1 MINQNT
7 ELHRAALGLPPALC
21 ATPWRLMLVLLS
33 HQRLFAFGAFL
44 VLLFVAPLS
53 EAQEDKAPGSS
64 SKGLEGSVL
73 PFEARM
79 YLDEDGERVFYL
91 PSVTLEEIRL
101 LKQLESQK
109 GGYEFRKIEV
119 SAAVGERHAD
129 VKAKFQV
136 QLGEDSAYAE
146 VPLSFGSCQLGLTPP
161 QIENGGDNEF
171 QSKLE
176 ATVNGYRW
184 ILYSGRDFS
193 KQTKERIYGIELSG
207 KSKLTSAS
215 GRSSLRIAL
224 PLQSCEIKLILPA
237 NATDVRPG
245 GEEFLGEPKK
255 VARGIEYTILSR
267 GGEFNI
273 SWKSKDELNRFSSV
287 EADSE
292 TRFVIT
298 DPSTPW
304 NATTKMTLRWFGD
317 NQNEPLLL
325 TLPKGAR
332 WRERP
337 QGDFERFQVSLVVD
351 DSAAGEEVAAQY
363 SLQNI
368 DPDQFSS
375 IEVALEWEYLPPL
388 ATAATKGLACD
399 IAIPKVSKLDSHRG
413 VIVCETPAEFI
424 VRYDHEAAS
433 KFIQR
438 SQSNDSFAWQQ
449 LQFGFSKEDVG
460 IRLVFRKEE
469 ALPTVRPIYLV
480 EVEKSKLRLTAWLDC
495 SFNSNLRAPN
505 LGLLFGDWSP
515 LENTATAY
523 PVSADP
529 GAGEGD
535 LLRIESRSDG
545 SHRVTLP
552 STDRTSF
559 DGNRR
564 PRQIWQLTAEKPLA
578 GPDELEFV
586 IPQIIRGEDVATANH
601 GAGILIVSSQD
612 EVLLR
617 FQESASQGLLPDV
630 FSEELSRYLRTEAV
644 RQPYVFRF
652 QSNSVQ
658 PKWVGKADMLPRSVV
673 ARESV
678 ELTLLQNELQ
688 VQQDFDLSIA
698 NVPVFRPRIAVPV
711 REEQAPEATSQ
722 SVQFYVGDLLTSAVP
737 IELLTAEQ
745 LSERTE
751 RATSNADAMQTW
763 QVYELVAASELR
775 RNVSLRVEYQLP
787 WNATPEDASD
797 GASPSPNN
805 ASEQIPLAVLLEPS
819 EYIATTREVSLA
831 NARSAALLGLPRG
844 DSATNWI
851 PIEAQQALKTSADSA
866 VLRLQLLQDQNQA
879 ADNLVVSNTWLQSI
893 VGTEGRQDRFVA
905 RFYTTEGEIKI
916 KLNESVNL
924 RRGAWRVVID
934 GREVRDAYVPSE
946 DLFRIPVSSTED
958 GLHSVEVIYTLLS
971 SLENWSASKVS
982 VRVPEII
989 DAENLGRFFWQVAT
1003 PRTQHLA
1010 WTPERLMPE
1019 WTWEWNGFWWNRTN
1033 SRDESNM
1040 LRLMQVDEV
1049 RLPASTNRYLMSGDL
1064 PAQTLSLWVIPRFLL
1079 WFPIG
1084 LVAIGIS
1091 VLILNAKW
1099 ARRPQAVLLL
1109 ALLIASAAMIFPD
1122 LAFLCGQTALVSISL
1137 IVLVTLTHI
1146 AIESRM
1152 RRRSV
1157 FGPRTARDGSDHI
1170 SVGNSDRWSDVTQD
1184 PQSSVAEEVSS

>member
-7 ELHRAALGLPPALC
+7 ELHRASLGLPPALC
-21 ATPWRLMLVLLS
+21 GAPWRLMLVLLS
-33 HQRLFAFGAFL
+33 HQRLFAFGVFL
-44 VLLFVAPLS
+44 VILFFAPFS
-53 EAQEDKAPGSS
+53 AAQEDKSPGSS

-101 LKQLESQK
+101 LKQLDNQK

-119 SAAVGERHAD
+119 SATVGERHAD
-129 VKAKFQV
+129 VKANFQV
-136 QLGEDSAYAE
+136 QLGDDSAYAE

-161 QIENGGDNEF
+161 RVDSGGDKEF

-184 ILYSGRDFS
+184 ILYSGRNSSEQS
-193 KQTKERIYGIELSG
+193 KNRVYGIELSG
-207 KSKLTSAS
+207 KSKLTTSS

-224 PLQSCEIKLILPA
+224 PLQSCEIKLVLPA
-237 NATDVRPG
+237 NSTDVRPG

-255 VARGIEYTILSR
+255 GAEGIEYTILSR
-267 GGEFNI
+267 GGDFNI

-292 TRFVIT
+292 TRFVVT

-304 NATTKMTLRWFGD
+304 SATTKMTLRWFGD

-351 DSAAGEEVAAQY
+351 DSAADEEVAAQY

-375 IEVALEWEYLPPL
+375 IEVTLEWEYLPTL
-388 ATAATKGLACD
+388 VTTATKGLACD
-399 IAIPKVSKLDSHRG
+399 IAIPKVSDLDSHRG
-413 VIVCETPAEFI
+413 VMVCETPAEFV
-424 VRYDHEAAS
+424 VRYDHNAAS
-433 KFIQR
+433 TFIQR
-438 SQSNDSFAWQQ
+438 SQSSDSFAWQQ

-469 ALPTVRPIYLV
+469 ALPTVRPVYLV

-495 SFNSNLRAPN
+495 SFNSNQRAPN
-505 LGLLFGDWSP
+505 LGLMFGDWSP

-529 GAGEGD
+529 GAEEGE

-552 STDRTSF
+552 STERSSF

-564 PRQIWQLTAEKPLA
+564 PRQIWQLTAEKTLS
-578 GPDELEFV
+578 GPESLEFV
-586 IPQIIRGEDVATANH
+586 IPQIIRGEDIGTANH

-617 FQESASQGLLPDV
+617 FQDSNSQGLLPDV
-630 FSEELSRYLRTEAV
+630 FSEDLSRYLRTESI

-658 PKWVGKADMLPRSVV
+658 PKWVGKANVLPRSVV

-688 VQQDFDLSIA
+688 VRQDFDLSIA

-711 REEQAPEATSQ
+711 RQDQAPNATFQ
-722 SVQFYVGDLLTSAVP
+722 RVQFYVGDLLTSAVP
-737 IELLTAEQ
+737 IELLTGEQ
-745 LSERTE
+745 LSQRTE
-751 RATSNADAMQTW
+751 RANSNADAKQTW

-775 RNVSLRVEYQLP
+775 RNVLLRVEYQLP
-787 WNATPEDASD
+787 WGSGAAGS
-797 GASPSPNN
+797 ASPSPDNS
-805 ASEQIPLAVLLEPS
+805 SEQIPLAVLLEPS

-831 NARSAALLGLPRG
+831 NTRGAALLGLTRG
-844 DSATNWI
+844 DAGTNWI
-851 PIEAQQALKTSADSA
+851 PLASQQPLKTSADSA
-866 VLRLQLLQDQNQA
+866 VLLLQLLQDQNQA
-879 ADNLVVSNTWLQSI
+879 AENLVVSNIWLQSI
-893 VGTEGRQDRFVA
+893 IGTEGRQDRFVA
-905 RFYTTEGEIKI
+905 RFYTTQDEIKI

-1019 WTWEWNGFWWNRTN
+1019 WTWEWNGFWWNRAN

-1040 LRLMQVDEV
+1040 LRLMRVDEV

-1064 PAQTLSLWVIPRFLL
+1064 PTQTLSLWVIPRFLL

-1084 LVAIGIS
+1084 LVAIGIT
-1091 VLILNAKW
+1091 VLILNAQW
-1099 ARRPQAVLLL
+1099 TRSPQAVLLL
-1109 ALLIASAAMIFPD
+1109 ALLLASAAMIFPD
-1122 LAFLCGQTALVSISL
+1122 LAFLCGQTALVSVSL
-1137 IVLVTLTHI
+1137 VVLVTLTHI

-1170 SVGNSDRWSDVTQD
+1170 SVGNSDRWSDVTKD
-1184 PQSSVAEEVSS
+1184 PQSSAAEEVSS

>member
-7 ELHRAALGLPPALC
+7 ELHRASLGLPPALC
-21 ATPWRLMLVLLS
+21 AASWRLMLVLLS
-33 HQRLFAFGAFL
+33 HRLLAFGLFL
-44 VLLFVAPLS
+44 VLLFVATRS
-53 EAQEDKAPGSS
+53 EAQEDKSPGSS
-64 SKGLEGSVL
+64 SKGLESSVL

-119 SAAVGERHAD
+119 SAEIGERHAD

-136 QLGEDSAYAE
+136 QLAEDSAYAE

-161 QIENGGDNEF
+161 QVDSGGDKEF
-171 QSKLE
+171 RSKLE

-193 KQTKERIYGIELSG
+193 EQTKDRVYGIELSG
-207 KSKLTSAS
+207 KSKLISSS

-224 PLQSCEIKLILPA
+224 PLQSCEIKLVLPA

-255 VARGIEYTILSR
+255 VAEGIEYTILSR
-267 GGEFNI
+267 GGDFNI
-273 SWKSKDELNRFSSV
+273 SWKSKDEMNRFSSV

-292 TRFVIT
+292 TRFVVT

-317 NQNEPLLL
+317 NENEPLLL

-337 QGDFERFQVSLVVD
+337 QGDFERFQVSLVAD
-351 DSAAGEEVAAQY
+351 NSAAGEEVAAQY

-375 IEVALEWEYLPPL
+375 IEVTLEWEYLPLL
-388 ATAATKGLACD
+388 ATTATKGQACD
-399 IAIPKVSKLDSHRG
+399 VAIPKISELDSHRG

-424 VRYDHEAAS
+424 VRYEHKAAS
-433 KFIQR
+433 RFIQR

-495 SFNSNLRAPN
+495 SFNSNQRAPN
-505 LGLLFGDWSP
+505 LGLSFGDWSP

-529 GAGEGD
+529 GEEEGD
-535 LLRIESRSDG
+535 LLRIESRADG

-552 STDRTSF
+552 SRDRTSF

-564 PRQIWQLTAEKPLA
+564 PRQIWQLTAEKALS
-578 GPDELEFV
+578 GPDSLEFV
-586 IPQIIRGEDVATANH
+586 IPQIIRGEDIGTANH

-617 FQESASQGLLPDV
+617 FQDSASQGLLPDV
-630 FSEELSRYLRTEAV
+630 FSEDLSRYLRTESV

-711 REEQAPEATSQ
+711 REGQASEATSQ

-737 IELLTAEQ
+737 VELLTAEQ
-745 LSERTE
+745 LSERTK
-751 RATSNADAMQTW
+751 RATSKADAKQAW

-775 RNVSLRVEYQLP
+775 RNASLRVEYLLP
-787 WNATPEDASD
+787 WSNTAAEN
-797 GASPSPNN
+797 ASPSSNE
-805 ASEQIPLAVLLEPS
+805 ATGQIPLAVLLEPS

-831 NARSAALLGLPRG
+831 NARSAAMLGLPRG
-844 DSATNWI
+844 DAATNWI
-851 PIEAQQALKTSADSA
+851 PLESQQPLKTSADSA
-866 VLRLQLLQDQNQA
+866 VLLLQLLQDQNQA
-879 ADNLVVSNTWLQSI
+879 SENLVVSNTWLQSI

-905 RFYTTEGEIKI
+905 RFFTTEDEIRI
-916 KLNESVNL
+916 KLNASVNL

-958 GLHSVEVIYTLLS
+958 GRHSVEVIYTLLS

-982 VRVPEII
+982 VRVPEIVE
-989 DAENLGRFFWQVAT
+989 AENIGRFFWQVAT

-1019 WTWEWNGFWWNRTN
+1019 WTWEWNGFWWNRAN

-1040 LRLMQVDEV
+1040 LRMMQVDEV

-1064 PAQTLSLWVIPRFLL
+1064 PTQTLSLWVIPRFLL

-1084 LVAIGIS
+1084 LVAIGLT

-1109 ALLIASAAMIFPD
+1109 ALLIACAAMIFPD

-1170 SVGNSDRWSDVTQD
+1170 SVGNSDRWSDITQD